1 MSRQRTINDSAFW
14 RSPKMAGRTQED
26 RSTLT
31 YLLTCPFSN
40 IIGAYQI
47 VPRIAASEMG
57 WDTESQFMPILR
69 RLQDAGFIE
78 YEPEQSY
85 VWVHIW
91 WDHNSPRMALGPTL
105 RQKTFN
111 QIRELPEQWRTL
123 YTDDLIQR
131 LPDNGELRE
140 LVSNAFGPSSAA
152 DEGSTDRVSIPYPY
166 PIDRGR
172 VNTNSNYNSNPTTPE
187 PEPLG
192 QLSTGEREQISVL
205 LRNTPDQEARF
216 LLAELSKAMARPGHI
231 TQSPIQY
238 FHGLL
243 QRHRSGDF
251 VPTTQGAKTAA
262 TLARSQLKAMVVSGR
277 R

>member
-1 MSRQRTINDSAFW
+1 MILHSGGRPKWLAGLRKQVDARLCWHAPSATSLAPTRLFRALLRLKW
-14 RSPKMAGRTQED
+14 AGIPNPNSCRFCAGY
-26 RSTLT
+26 S
-31 YLLTCPFSN
+31 
-40 IIGAYQI
+40 
-47 VPRIAASEMG
+47 
-57 WDTESQFMPILR
+57 
-69 RLQDAGFIE
+69 AGFIE

-192 QLSTGEREQISVL
+192 QLSTGEREQINVL

>member
-1 MSRQRTINDSAFW
+1 
-14 RSPKMAGRTQED
+14 MAGRTQED

-140 LVSNAFGPSSAA
+140 LVSNAFGPASAA

-192 QLSTGEREQISVL
+192 QLSTGEREQINVL